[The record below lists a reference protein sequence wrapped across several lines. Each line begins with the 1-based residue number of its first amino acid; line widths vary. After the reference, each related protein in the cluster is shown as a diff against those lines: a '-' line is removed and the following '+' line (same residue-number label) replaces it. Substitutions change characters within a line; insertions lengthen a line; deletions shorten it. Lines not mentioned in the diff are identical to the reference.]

1 MNTVARRSHYYT
13 MPVYAGKQSDNQRL
27 HLQGSR
33 PLKEERLSTT
43 KINSTTEKSLS
54 STEESFYEFNRQ
66 DRLVIY
72 KARKGTAHINI
83 TV

>member
-1 MNTVARRSHYYT
+1 LNTVTRRSHYYT
-13 MPVYAGKQSDNQRL
+13 MPVYAGKKSDNQRL

-43 KINSTTEKSLS
+43 KINSTTQKSLS

-66 DRLVIY
+66 DRLIIHKV
-72 KARKGTAHINI
+72 RKSTVHINI